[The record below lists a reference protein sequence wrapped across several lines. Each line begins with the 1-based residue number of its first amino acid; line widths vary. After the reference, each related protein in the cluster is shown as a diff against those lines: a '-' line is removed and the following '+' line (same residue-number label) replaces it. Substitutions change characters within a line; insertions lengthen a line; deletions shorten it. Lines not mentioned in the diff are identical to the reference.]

1 MADRSKAPSTL
12 SNRRG
17 EALKLKMSNEK
28 IPVPK
33 KDEVNTKFL
42 CCFPTTSLSGKRV
55 NGYQVVEKSYD
66 EQEQVFILG
75 LKGQVMLV
83 KLTRDLI
90 KSLHIRVRS
99 FVSSTFI

>member
-1 MADRSKAPSTL
+1 
-12 SNRRG
+12 
-17 EALKLKMSNEK
+17 MSNEK

-33 KDEVNTKFL
+33 DEVNAKFL
-42 CCFPTTSLSGKRV
+42 CCFPTRSWSGKRI

-83 KLTRDLI
+83 KLTGDLI
-90 KSLHIRVRS
+90 KSLHTRVRS
-99 FVSSTFI
+99 CVSSTFITCAAILNLEF